1 MDFVAALI
9 LFNILILIYQILIE
23 IFTALCRLTGM
34 SYEKAKFQVISLLTG
49 TGFTTIE
56 SEGMVM
62 TKRRRKLAQ
71 SIMLFSYIFNVSI
84 VSIIVNVFMSTAS
97 SSLREVKVGILFT
110 MWNIIL
116 IIFLRKSKII
126 RKLVDYLAVKI
137 SDYRSRRKENY
148 VTIYDTFGNKIIA
161 EIEIR
166 NIRKDMKGKTIE
178 ENQLKSKYNIQLLV
192 IKRKEEIISQI
203 TPDTIIQEND
213 TIVVFGRMK
222 DIKTAF
228 VKMFYK
234 EDKVKNS

>member
-1 MDFVAALI
+1 MDFVAGLL

-56 SEGMVM
+56 SEGMIL

-71 SIMLFSYIFNVSI
+71 TIMLFSYIFNISI
-84 VSIIVNVFMSTAS
+84 VSLIVNVFMSTS
-97 SSLREVKVGILFT
+97 SSSNTEVKIGLLFT
-110 MWNIIL
+110 AWNIVL

-126 RKLVDYLAVKI
+126 RKIVDAMAVKI
-137 SDYRSRRKENY
+137 SDYRSKRKDNY
-148 VTIYDTFGNKIIA
+148 VTIYDTFGNKVIA

-166 NIRKDMKGKTIE
+166 NIRKDMRDKTIE
-178 ENQLKSKYNIQLLV
+178 ENELKSKYNIQLLV
-192 IKRKEEIISQI
+192 IKRKEEVITQI
-203 TPDTIIQEND
+203 MPDTIIQEND

-222 DIKTAF
+222 DIKIAF
-228 VKMFYK
+228 IKIF
-234 EDKVKNS
+234 DKQ